1 MSSKL
6 EEAILEAYK
15 EDLVNADFVI
25 EAFNHFKKKNN
36 KDMIFAE
43 DMPGGMDLLHKLES
57 YTNSNII
64 LPKDFESFVVHGG
77 FFDKKSEK
85 FYVRMEYT
93 DSNKK
98 THELS
103 GGNYDNIRKQCG
115 AMILKHRDS
124 VPDDKKYYS
133 AYFHYNNKD
142 DPWLTADD
150 RFNLV
155 FKVRKDADS

>member
-6 EEAILEAYK
+6 EEAILEEYK
-15 EDLVNADFVI
+15 DDLVNADFVI
-25 EAFNHFKKKNN
+25 EGFSLFKKKKN

-43 DMPGGMDLLHKLES
+43 DMPGGMDLLKKLES
-57 YTNSNII
+57 YTNSNIT
-64 LPKDFESFVVHGG
+64 LPKDFESFAVQGG
-77 FFDKKSEK
+77 FFDKKTGK
-85 FYVRMEYT
+85 FYVCMKYT

-115 AMILKHRDS
+115 AMMLKHRDS
-124 VPDDKKYYS
+124 VPDDKKYNS

-142 DPWLTADD
+142 SAWLTAED
-150 RFNLV
+150 RCNLV
-155 FKVRKDADS
+155 FNVRKDAD